1 MIVGTAGHIDHGK
14 TTLVRALTGVDT
26 DRLPEEKRR
35 GISIELGYAFVPVP
49 IGAPI
54 GLIDVPGHERLVHT
68 MLAGATGIDAVLLLV
83 AADDGVMP
91 QTREHLAIASLLGI
105 RCGAVV
111 VTKCDRVP
119 PARIDQ
125 VRSQIADLVQAT
137 PLAQAPVFPT
147 AAPHGEG
154 IEPVRQW
161 LIELASRNAPAD
173 AAGQAFRLAVDRV
186 FTLAGVGT
194 VVTGSVFSGAIA
206 VGDPVQIAPGDRQVR
221 VRTIHAQNQPGRSA
235 CAGQRCAMNLA
246 GVERGDIERGQWICD
261 PRVALASDRIDARV
275 TVWHAQA
282 QALRSGE
289 EVHLHVGA
297 ADVLARVAALQSDR
311 LMPGQSG
318 YVQLRLRSPIAAW
331 RGDRV
336 VLRDGSAARTIAGGQ
351 VLDPWPPAR
360 YCRTPERLAQLAALE
375 QPDAMQRTEATL
387 QAAPF
392 GVAVRRLQRAWALT
406 AVDPM
411 LPGGAVRIG
420 DGESAAWVIAASRWD
435 AVQQQLLRAL
445 AQQHAA
451 EPDAIGVDSGRLKR
465 IALPR
470 CEPVVADDAINHLV
484 AAGRIARCGAFLQLP
499 EQAVRLSQQE
509 ERLAQRILPLLQAGS
524 FDPPWVRD
532 LARDLKQP
540 ESVVRATLARQA
552 QRGEVFQV
560 VKDLYLHRDA
570 VENLGAAARE
580 LAQRS
585 GAVHAAQF
593 RDATG
598 LGRKRAIQIL
608 EFFDRIGLLR
618 RVRDAHLV
626 RPGTQLFQEKRAS
639 L

>member
-49 IGAPI
+49 MGAPI

-105 RCGAVV
+105 RSGAVV
-111 VTKCDRVP
+111 VTKCDRASPERVGE
-119 PARIDQ
+119 
-125 VRSQIADLVQAT
+125 VRRQIAELVAGT

-147 AAPHGEG
+147 AAARGEG

-161 LIELASRNAPAD
+161 LVEIAARAGAAD
-173 AAGQAFRLAVDRV
+173 ATGQAFRLAVDRV

-194 VVTGSVFSGAIA
+194 VVTGSVFSGAITA
-206 VGDPVQIAPGDRQVR
+206 GDPVQIVPGDRQFR
-221 VRTIHAQNQPGRSA
+221 VRTVHAQNQPTRTA
-235 CAGQRCAMNLA
+235 CAGQRCALNLA
-246 GVERGDIERGQWICD
+246 GAERSDVERGQWICD
-261 PRVALASDRIDARV
+261 PRVALATDRADAHV
-275 TVWHAQA
+275 TVWPAQT
-282 QALRSGE
+282 QALRSGDD
-289 EVHLHVGA
+289 VHLHVGA
-297 ADVLARVAALQSDR
+297 ADMVARVAVLQSDR

-318 YVQLRLRSPIAAW
+318 YVQLRLRRPIAAW

-336 VLRDGSAARTIAGGQ
+336 VLRDASATRTIAGGQ
-351 VLDPWPPAR
+351 VLDPWPPSR
-360 YCRTPERLAQLAALE
+360 YRKAPERLAQLAALE
-375 QPDAMQRTEATL
+375 EPQAARRIEATL

-392 GVAVRRLQRAWALT
+392 GVPVHRLQRAWALT
-406 AVDPM
+406 LVEAM
-411 LPGGAVRIG
+411 LPASSIRVGEG
-420 DGESAAWVIAASRWD
+420 DRAWVMAASRWE
-435 AVQQQLLRAL
+435 AVQQQLLGAL
-445 AQQHAA
+445 AQQHAG
-451 EPDAIGVDSGRLKR
+451 EPDVIGVDGGRLKR

-470 CEPVVADDAINHLV
+470 CEPFVAEQAIEHL
-484 AAGRIARCGAFLQLP
+484 AANGRIARRGAFLQLA
-499 EQAVRLSQQE
+499 EHAVRLSQQE
-509 ERLAQRILPLLQAGS
+509 ERLAQRILPLLQAGD

-540 ESVVRATLARQA
+540 ESAVRATLARQA
-552 QRGEVFQV
+552 QIGEVFQV

-570 VENLGAAARE
+570 AEKLGATARE

-585 GAVHAAQF
+585 GAVQAAQF

-618 RVRDAHLV
+618 RVRDAHLL
-626 RPGTQLFQEKRAS
+626 RPGTQLFQEKRTS